1 MEDSILLESS
11 PISEISPLS
20 SKQMQAISLILAG
33 KSLTEIAAELGCTRK
48 TLAKWK
54 ASNPHFIAILN
65 ERKNEMFEVANQRL
79 QTLVEKAITVL
90 ESSLEEGNYSAAI
103 NVLKMVDLRPKELE
117 TDVEILVKQQAEQ
130 IALTQLYDVLP
141 FAVKPFHG
149 VDVQTQRLASD
160 ICVTLR
166 NHYGIGTDALDELQ
180 DMSEPKTQ
188 EKNCGGNI

>member
-1 MEDSILLESS
+1 M
-11 PISEISPLS
+11 
-20 SKQMQAISLILAG
+20 ILAG
-33 KSLTEIAAELGCTRK
+33 KSLTEIGSELGCTRK

-54 ASNPHFIAILN
+54 ASNPHFIATLN
-65 ERKNEMFEVANQRL
+65 ERKNEMFEVVNQRL
-79 QTLVEKAITVL
+79 QTLVDKAITVL
-90 ESSLEEGNYSAAI
+90 ESSLDEGNYSAAV

-117 TDVEILVKQQAEQ
+117 TDVEILVKQQSEQ
-130 IALTQLYDVLP
+130 IALTQLYGVLP

-149 VDVQTQRLASD
+149 VDPQTQRLASD

-188 EKNCGGNI
+188 EKNFGGNI